1 MSHVRLLPSS
11 GPAPYGGGMGP
22 DGLEVRIRQG
32 EERADVERFTR
43 TLNRLVATLRVI
55 DGAYTASAVRPKWV
69 VAGLSSQGQDLVARV
84 TARPD
89 QRAKRSV
96 EDMLVPVSALVRGVG
111 LLAKQPEVPPLFVE
125 RAVTHLL
132 EASQPTDG
140 VQEVSLATFNGK
152 VGPQAAV
159 SKAVRENAAAAVQSG
174 YVTWGSV
181 SGVLDIVNLRSRK
194 SLKISVF
201 DPATGRAVSGVISM
215 DQDPEV
221 HKAAREALGSRVLV
235 GGQIHR
241 NRRGQSLRVDVER
254 IEVLGPVDTPPLKWE
269 ALLGAAPE
277 LLEGRSV
284 DEYLGRVRSA

>member
-1 MSHVRLLPSS
+1 
-11 GPAPYGGGMGP
+11 MGTN
-22 DGLEVRIRQG
+22 GLEVRIRQG

-43 TLNRLVATLRVI
+43 TLNRLVAALRVI
-55 DGAYTASAVRPKWV
+55 DGAYTASVIRPKWV
-69 VAGLSSQGQDLVARV
+69 VAGLGSEGRDLVARV

-96 EDMLVPVSALVRGVG
+96 QDMLVPVSALVRGVG
-111 LLAKQPEVPPLFVE
+111 LLAEEPEVPPFFVE

-132 EASQPTDG
+132 QASQPADG

-159 SKAVRENAAAAVQSG
+159 SEAVRMNAAAAVQSG

-181 SGVLDIVNLRSRK
+181 SGVLDIVNLRSKK

-201 DPATGRAVSGVISM
+201 DPATGQAVSGAISM

-221 HKAAREALGSRVLV
+221 HKTAREALGSRVLV
-235 GGQIHR
+235 GGRIHR
-241 NRRGQSLRVDVER
+241 NRRGQSLRVEVER
-254 IEVLGPVDTPPLKWE
+254 IEVLGPMDAPKLKWGD
-269 ALLGAAPE
+269 LLGAAPE
-277 LLEGRSV
+277 LLDGPSV